1 MQYLTQLTKGTV
13 KCSKWEFYLRDVY
26 IHFMGEG
33 GTDLALP
40 RCKLKMATSHF
51 IAPVDSFSEPSSSS
65 VPGSNSSS
73 SSSSQDIGSSA
84 TSRREKRRIRR
95 ENIPSVIFI

>member
-1 MQYLTQLTKGTV
+1 M
-13 KCSKWEFYLRDVY
+13 Y
-26 IHFMGEG
+26 IHFLGEG

-51 IAPVDSFSEPSSSS
+51 MASSDSLSESGSSS

-73 SSSSQDIGSSA
+73 SSSSSSQDIDSST
-84 TSRREKRRIRR
+84 TSRREKRRLRR
-95 ENIPSVIFI
+95 ENIPSVIII